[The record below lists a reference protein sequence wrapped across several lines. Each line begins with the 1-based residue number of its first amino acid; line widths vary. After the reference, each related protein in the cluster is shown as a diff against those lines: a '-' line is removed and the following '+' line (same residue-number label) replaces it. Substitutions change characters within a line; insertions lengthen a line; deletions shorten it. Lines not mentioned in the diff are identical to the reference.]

1 MAQEKTDITKRLIEF
16 GQSRFGNER
25 GWRSRFAEALNVQPG
40 HLQSYLMGK
49 TPGPE
54 LHIKLRA
61 LGCDIE
67 WLMTGYNVMDFIGT
81 EENDLLIDT
90 IPLVKIPVYQYIK
103 SGGKVMALKE
113 TPSSYIVTNK
123 SDDKT
128 LFAVIVKGDTM
139 SPEINE
145 GDHVVV
151 SKQQD
156 PKNGDIC
163 LVFFN
168 EKDALLRKVYYHD
181 RGITLVSINE
191 KEYPPKDFKKSAL
204 KHIYKVVQKIT
215 NY

>member
-1 MAQEKTDITKRLIEF
+1 MNEKAQISKRLREF
-16 GQSRFGNER
+16 GEEKYSSMTE
-25 GWRSRFAEALNVQPG
+25 FARALNMMPQT
-40 HLQSYLMGK
+40 LNSYLSGVAGI
-49 TPGPE
+49 GPKMQRR
-54 LHIKLRA
+54 LRKLD
-61 LGCDIE
+61 CNIE